1 MNWIEIIG
9 YSGSFLIALSLTMNN
24 IWRLRWINL
33 FGAGTFA
40 IYGLLTST
48 YPVFALNSFIT
59 AIDVYYLVQMHRQ
72 KDYFTL
78 SEVPKGSNLFLQ
90 RFLNFFNDDI
100 RKFFPDFDWESIG
113 DPHCVFILR
122 NLLPV
127 GLFIYEPLPNGVAKI
142 HLDYARPEY
151 RDLRNAFYLFKHQ
164 KERLHELGIQRF
176 VIKSHVK
183 EHLKYLHKMGFKP
196 DPSDKT
202 VLFKTI

>member
-9 YSGSFLIALSLTMNN
+9 YTGSFLIALSLTMNN
-24 IWRLRWINL
+24 ILRLRWINL

-40 IYGLLTST
+40 IYGLLTHT

-90 RFLNFFNDDI
+90 RFLNYYKDDI
-100 RKFFPDFDWESIG
+100 HKFFPDFDWNSIS
-113 DPHCVFILR
+113 DPHSVFILR

-127 GLFIYEPLPNGVAKI
+127 GLFIYEPLQNGVAKI
-142 HLDYARPEY
+142 HLDFARPEY
-151 RDLRNAFYLFKHQ
+151 RDLQNAFYLFQHQ
-164 KERLHELGIQRF
+164 KERLHELGIRKF
-176 VIKSHVK
+176 VTKSHVK
-183 EHLKYLHKMGFKP
+183 KHLKYLHKIGFKP
-196 DPSDKT
+196 DPADKT
-202 VLFKTI
+202 LLFKTI